1 MVQSRQWSCF
11 ASKYA
16 SLSYTVNEKLMVR
29 GLRYG
34 MSYGHAMDF
43 PVSRRGLEACMVQCK
58 L

>member
-1 MVQSRQWSCF
+1 MVTCF